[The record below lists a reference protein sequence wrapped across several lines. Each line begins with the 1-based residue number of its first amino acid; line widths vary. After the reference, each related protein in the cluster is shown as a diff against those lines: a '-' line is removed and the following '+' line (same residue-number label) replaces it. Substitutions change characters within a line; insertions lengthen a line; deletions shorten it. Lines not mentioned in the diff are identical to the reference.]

1 MFNFVEQPVTIRNY
15 DYALSQQRPT
25 RLVVQNGIQPVAFVE
40 QDICAME
47 RPQSLLGSV
56 FSFHK
61 RKG

>member
-25 RLVVQNGIQPVAFVE
+25 RLVVQNGIQPVALVE
-40 QDICAME
+40 QDICAMA
-47 RPQSLLGSV
+47 RPQFLLGSG
-56 FSFHK
+56 FRFHK